1 MTPVQKRLETL
12 EKQVKA
18 LTTAMNN
25 LTPKISTMAKLVEFL
40 DKELTDEQK
49 KCHHLRNFH
58 QQGKYLIGVDK
69 PQSLNV
75 SGKSGT
81 KP

>member
-1 MTPVQKRLETL
+1 MTPAQKRLETL

-25 LTPKISTMAKLVEFL
+25 LTPNIATMAKLVEFL

-49 KCHHLRNFH
+49 SALTSAISTSKEN
-58 QQGKYLIGVDK
+58 I
-69 PQSLNV
+69 
-75 SGKSGT
+75 
-81 KP
+81 

>member
-1 MTPVQKRLETL
+1 MTPVQKWLETV

-25 LTPKISTMAKLVEFL
+25 LTPNISTMAKLVEFL

-49 KCHHLRNFH
+49 SAITSAISTSKENIWLEWRDTR
-58 QQGKYLIGVDK
+58 V
-69 PQSLNV
+69 
-75 SGKSGT
+75 
-81 KP
+81 